1 MPHPNSR
8 PWFLCVA
15 LAVILSALTFTPL
28 VIPAGQFQPELSGVP
43 YTLWVSIL
51 LTILLVLL
59 TYIGTRVHPGRN
71 SDEPQ

>member
-1 MPHPNSR
+1 MPQPNSR
-8 PWFLCVA
+8 AWKLCVA
-15 LAVILSALTFTPL
+15 LVVILSALTFTPL
-28 VIPAGQFQPELSGVP
+28 VIPAGQFQPELFGIP